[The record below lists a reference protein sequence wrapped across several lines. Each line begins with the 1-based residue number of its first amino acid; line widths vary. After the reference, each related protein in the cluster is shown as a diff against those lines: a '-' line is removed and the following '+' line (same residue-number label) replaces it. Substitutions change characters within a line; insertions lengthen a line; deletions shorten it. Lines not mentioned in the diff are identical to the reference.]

1 MRTPDDVYDEL
12 LVIRCRE
19 SDTAALAE
27 LVRRWQ
33 PRLMRHAMR
42 LTGRGDEAA
51 DVVQEAWLAIVRG
64 IRRLD
69 DPACFRRWAY
79 RILTNKCA
87 DWTRRRQRERAGQA
101 SLADEPANCIP
112 PPGHSQG
119 DLAAI
124 RSALRTLPNHQRAIL
139 AMFYL
144 DGMPIRLIADALSL
158 PEGTV
163 KSRLHH
169 ARNHL
174 KDVLERRESHEGH

>member
-12 LVIRCRE
+12 LVIRCQE
-19 SDTAALAE
+19 GDAAALAE

-33 PRLMRHAMR
+33 PRLARQAMR
-42 LTGRGDEAA
+42 LTGGSGEAG

-64 IRRLD
+64 MRRLD

-79 RILTNKCA
+79 RIVTNKCA
-87 DWTRRRQRERAGQA
+87 DWTRRRQRERAA
-101 SLADEPANCIP
+101 VVSLAAEPADSAS
-112 PPGHSQG
+112 PPGESQD
-119 DLAAI
+119 DLTAI
-124 RSALRTLPNHQRAIL
+124 GTALKTLPNQQRAIL

-144 DGMPIRLIADALSL
+144 DSMPIRLIADALAL

-174 KDVLERRESHEGH
+174 KDVLERRQR